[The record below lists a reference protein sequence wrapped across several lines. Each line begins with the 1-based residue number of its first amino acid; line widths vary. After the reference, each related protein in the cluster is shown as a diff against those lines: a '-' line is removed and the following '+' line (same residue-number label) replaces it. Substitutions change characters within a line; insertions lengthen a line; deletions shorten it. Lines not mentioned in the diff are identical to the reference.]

1 MSRPL
6 VWLIDAHYQIFRA
19 YYSMPDL
26 TAPDGTPVGAL
37 RGYVA
42 VLIKFLTRQEPS
54 HVIAAFDHE
63 MTSFRNE
70 IYAEYKLGR
79 VEPPEDLAPQFDLC
93 FAATEA
99 LGIPSVSLEDY
110 EADDVIATLVHRLLP
125 RGVDVMIVSADKD
138 LGALVSDRVGLYD
151 LAREQ
156 AAGPKEI
163 RERLGVGPEQVEDF
177 LTLVGDSVD
186 NIPGVRGIGAKT
198 AARLLDAYGSVDL
211 IPRDAGAL
219 GTLGLRGAA
228 GIARKLEEGA
238 DAIALSRR
246 LVRMRDDLPVD
257 VSLEDACWDG
267 ADRPRLEAL
276 LGELGAGSL
285 LERVPRFAP

>member
-26 TAPDGTPVGAL
+26 QAPDGTPVGAL

-42 VLIKFLTRQEPS
+42 VLIKFLARQQPT
-54 HVIAAFDHE
+54 HVIAAFDHDL
-63 MTSFRNE
+63 TSFRNE
-70 IYAEYKLGR
+70 IYPEYKEGR

-99 LGIPSVSLEDY
+99 LGMPCVSLEDY
-110 EADDVIATLVHRLLP
+110 EADDVIATLVRRLLP
-125 RGVDVMIVSADKD
+125 RGADVMIVTADKD
-138 LGALVSDRVGLYD
+138 LGALVSDRVRLYD

-156 AAGPKEI
+156 ESGPKEI
-163 RERLGVGPEQVEDF
+163 EARLGVAPEQVEDF

-198 AARLLDAYGSVDL
+198 AARLLAAFGSVDL
-211 IPRDAGAL
+211 IPRDAESLAAI
-219 GTLGLRGAA
+219 GLRGAA
-228 GIARKLEEGA
+228 GIARKLSEGA
-238 DAIALSRR
+238 EQIALSRR
-246 LVRMRDDLPVD
+246 LVRMREDLPVD
-257 VSLEDACWDG
+257 VGLDEARWDG